1 MRDVSDGP
9 PPGELFD
16 LLSDEYARDILAA
29 TSVRPMSASELA
41 DKCEMSEPTVYR
53 RVAWLQDH
61 DLLEERTKV
70 ETDGNNYNVF
80 AATLAGLTVELD
92 DGTFE
97 AAIQRTEPEAFPG
110 QGADDTADRF
120 KEMWENL

>member
-9 PPGELFD
+9 APGELFD

-41 DKCEMSEPTVYR
+41 DECDMSEPTVYR
-53 RVAWLQDH
+53 RVEWLRDH
-61 DLLEERTKV
+61 DLIEERTRI
-70 ETDGNNYNVF
+70 ETGGNNYNVF
-80 AATLAGLTVELD
+80 AATLSGISVELE

-97 AAIQRTEPEAFPG
+97 AAVERTAPEEFPG
-110 QGADDTADRF
+110 QGAEDTADRF